1 MAGCQASAGGRAP
14 LQARTERAAT
24 LHAVETMTSA
34 VVEGPGRVSFA
45 RVPAP
50 EPGPGDVLVRVEGCG
65 VCASSVPLW
74 EGRPWFTYP
83 LAPGAPGHEGWG
95 VERETGRR
103 VAFVSYTAYAEL
115 EAVPREAVV
124 PLPEELDIPFPGEAI
139 GCAMNVF
146 ARSGVRARD
155 TVAIVGCGFLG
166 LLLVQLCVGAG
177 ARVRAFSRRPDALA
191 LARDFG
197 AATPDELE
205 EESCTVVIETGGVQ
219 ATLDQATRLC
229 GARAGLVV
237 AGYHQDGERRVDMQL
252 WNWRG
257 LDVVNAHERE
267 LYRYVEGIRA
277 GAAAVVQGQLDPS
290 PLLTHVLPLR
300 RLGEALELARTRPPG
315 FVKAVVVTSAR
326 LRRGRGSASSA
337 SAGSGAAASRRS
349 SA

>member
-1 MAGCQASAGGRAP
+1 LRGRAEG
-14 LQARTERAAT
+14 AST
-24 LHAVETMTSA
+24 LHAVETMTAA
-34 VVEGPGRVSFA
+34 VVEGPGRVAFA
-45 RVPAP
+45 RIAAP
-50 EPGPGDVLVRVEGCG
+50 EPRPDDVLVRVEGCG
-65 VCASSVPLW
+65 VCASSIPLW

-95 VERETGRR
+95 VEVESGRR
-103 VAFVSYTAYAEL
+103 VAFVSYTAFAEL

-124 PLPEELDIPFPGEAI
+124 PLPEELDAPFPAEAI

-177 ARVRAFSRRPDALA
+177 ARVRAFSRRPDALE
-191 LARDFG
+191 LARYFG

-205 EESCTVVIETGGVQ
+205 EESCNVVIETGGVQ

-229 GARAGLVV
+229 GVRARLVV
-237 AGYHQDGERRVDMQL
+237 AGYHQDGERSVDMQI

-257 LDVVNAHERE
+257 LDVINAHERE
-267 LYRYVEGIRA
+267 LSRYVEGIRA
-277 GAAAVVQGQLDPS
+277 GAAAVVEGQLDPI

-300 RLGEALELARTRPPG
+300 RLRDAFELARTRPPG
-315 FVKAVVVTSAR
+315 FVKAVVVT
-326 LRRGRGSASSA
+326 
-337 SAGSGAAASRRS
+337 
-349 SA
+349 